1 MTNFGEHYNEELAQ
15 QEIGM
20 NKKTLWEMVGAFIVL
35 TAIWGL
41 AFGRFPTAN
50 AVVFSVTYAIS
61 AIFFIAAVIL
71 FFKVDQS
78 DERVK
83 NFFVTSICIISAA
96 MNLLFSYHMVLV
108 YVLPMIVAMQYKDKS
123 VLWLSYALEVFLMPV
138 SMIVGFYYGICDLN
152 LLLQGNHTKAWYL
165 SNLMDGFAKIPFNKV
180 PVAIIVVYQILPQ
193 LLILLVFAIIM
204 QYTIGSMQED
214 AYKIAELTYRKE
226 VDSATRLYNKNKYE
240 DMLANYYTMVDRVAV
255 VLWDINNLKEIND
268 RMGHG
273 MGDKL
278 IETLSGAIYVQTDK
292 RKKAYRIGGDEFV
305 MLIENPEEQEAEQ
318 IIQSV
323 KDKLARH
330 REEGGLRVSGAVGTA
345 EGNGI
350 DILKVIHDADE
361 RMYEDKKKGKESR
374 EYAMFYSE

>member
-41 AFGRFPTAN
+41 AFGRFPAAN

-61 AIFFIAAVIL
+61 AIFFLASVIL
-71 FFKVDQS
+71 FFKIDQS
-78 DERVK
+78 DERMK
-83 NFFVTSICIISAA
+83 YFFVASICIISAA

-108 YVLPMIVAMQYKDKS
+108 YVFPMIVAMQYKDKS

-165 SNLMDGFAKIPFNKV
+165 SNLADGFAKIPFSKV
-180 PVAIIVVYQILPQ
+180 PVVVIVVYRILPQ
-193 LLILLVFAIIM
+193 LLILLVFAVIM

-330 REEGGLRVSGAVGTA
+330 REEGGLRVSSAVGTA
-345 EGNGI
+345 EGAGI

-361 RMYEDKKKGKESR
+361 RMYEDKKRGKESR